1 MAIMWWMYII
11 NWICKLKPCD
21 SRNAIIKQNLQDAKE
36 ELPVQEH
43 VNMSNINVLR
53 KWPVLRKRLDL
64 RNSLILRI
72 LTCAR
77 AITLINLRMGNSLI
91 LRMCNRPILRFRNG
105 PFAKLNSFLPGVG
118 HSQDV
123 GGWLQFP
130 PLRLSEAFQNRR
142 PHPSVHALQATFS
155 AHNTTTN
162 RIREVKRADQ

>member
-1 MAIMWWMYII
+1 MNVQYII

-21 SRNAIIKQNLQDAKE
+21 SRNAIIKSNLKDAKE

-64 RNSLILRI
+64 RNSLILPI

-91 LRMCNRPILRFRNG
+91 LRNVQQTYLALSQW
-105 PFAKLNSFLPGVG
+105 PFCKIE
-118 HSQDV
+118 
-123 GGWLQFP
+123 QFP
-130 PLRLSEAFQNRR
+130 TWSR
-142 PHPSVHALQATFS
+142 P
-155 AHNTTTN
+155 
-162 RIREVKRADQ
+162 